1 MADVNRNGS
10 EQAGVFTTAGL
21 ARYLECKPPAL
32 VRMRRENRGPR
43 WTRVGRLVRYPI
55 SWVKEWIQ
63 ENEGSTSVPTGAPG
77 CEIAPNAPE
86 TGGPDGN

>member
-1 MADVNRNGS
+1 MADVNRDGS

-43 WTRVGRLVRYPI
+43 WTRVGRLIRYPR
-55 SWVKEWIQ
+55 SWVQEWL
-63 ENEGSTSVPTGAPG
+63 EANEGGQ
-77 CEIAPNAPE
+77 
-86 TGGPDGN
+86 